1 MKSFSQF
8 LTETTATQQA
18 ARLGLEG
25 DGHGGW
31 YDRSTGEFVA
41 KTEKGK
47 LKFYNKRQKVG
58 AQDPAQ
64 SEKEKNLSSPNTQ
77 APPEEQQP
85 EQEVAPEQ
93 EQQPLPVQSPDLAAG
108 PPPVPK
114 TKGTLTLAFGRFN
127 PPHAGHQQLMDIAAA
142 SAEEQESDYIIV
154 PSRSNDKKKNPLD
167 ADTKISMMRQM
178 FPQHSE
184 RIINDTSNR
193 TIFDV
198 LKRAHN
204 DGYANVRIVAGDDRV
219 KEFDKLSQNY
229 NGTLYDFEGL
239 EVISSGER
247 DPDSD
252 GVEGLSSSRMRLAAM
267 EGDFKTFRS
276 GLPEDVPRKQAMSLF
291 DTVRQG
297 MGVEE
302 VQECWNI
309 WEIAPKE
316 DPENLREAYIKKEV
330 FDIGTKVENV
340 NTGLIGR
347 IIRRGANHLICVTE
361 DNIMFK
367 SWIKDVTE
375 AVVNGTTVSGVPAS
389 QRGVGT
395 DAHLKYVA
403 SLVPGSS
410 WGIQFINKYKVRK
423 KS

>member
-184 RIINDTSNR
+184 RIINDT
-193 TIFDV
+193 
-198 LKRAHN
+198 
-204 DGYANVRIVAGDDRV
+204 
-219 KEFDKLSQNY
+219 
-229 NGTLYDFEGL
+229 
-239 EVISSGER
+239 
-247 DPDSD
+247 
-252 GVEGLSSSRMRLAAM
+252 
-267 EGDFKTFRS
+267 
-276 GLPEDVPRKQAMSLF
+276 
-291 DTVRQG
+291 
-297 MGVEE
+297 
-302 VQECWNI
+302 
-309 WEIAPKE
+309 
-316 DPENLREAYIKKEV
+316 
-330 FDIGTKVENV
+330 
-340 NTGLIGR
+340 
-347 IIRRGANHLICVTE
+347 
-361 DNIMFK
+361 
-367 SWIKDVTE
+367 
-375 AVVNGTTVSGVPAS
+375 
-389 QRGVGT
+389 
-395 DAHLKYVA
+395 
-403 SLVPGSS
+403 
-410 WGIQFINKYKVRK
+410 
-423 KS
+423 